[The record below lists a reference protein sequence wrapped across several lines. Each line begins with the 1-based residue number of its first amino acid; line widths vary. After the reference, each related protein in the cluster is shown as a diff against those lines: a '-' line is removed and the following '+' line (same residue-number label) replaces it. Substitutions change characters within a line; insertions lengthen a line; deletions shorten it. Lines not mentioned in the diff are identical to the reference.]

1 MEILDKID
9 SKVLEKIRIADK
21 GRLTKYLPL
30 LQIST
35 TYELLRL
42 DENNS
47 NFKIF
52 TYLFDGRLIKLC

>member
-9 SKVLEKIRIADK
+9 SKVSEKIRIADK

-47 NFKIF
+47 NFKIL
-52 TYLFDGRLIKLC
+52 TYLFDGGLIKLC